1 MHTEIH
7 TAIHFFA
14 CICIQIQD
22 FVVTLFIIKSRKKK
36 QNPVVGDDNYGSSM
50 LFDIVL
56 AWVPYRLA
64 SL

>member
-1 MHTEIH
+1 MYLYTNTRFCCNI
-7 TAIHFFA
+7 IYNKK
-14 CICIQIQD
+14 IQ
-22 FVVTLFIIKSRKKK
+22 KK